1 MLFWFQGFVFCPSF
15 VFPYD
20 FVFGTFGSLAGI
32 APCSFVLPRLG
43 FVINL
48 FFILLSGRSAVGNM
62 PVADLKPHVLGELEL
77 GICFNLS
84 IFDILSLSWKAT
96 EISSFSLSLDFLSFF
111 SIFMVFRSCLY
122 RICLKHSGTLFCS
135 GVSTVPWR
143 SNPVYSLASSLHCA
157 WAATTPCHRRLRRA
171 SGFYPTGP
179 RTSRRLRKAA
189 PPPLHWALELNTPTV
204 QTLPHKTWAWTTP
217 RSISS
222 RYDDVRFIISHS
234 ARCSVWDRHRSA
246 NFGEGA
252 REGFLFQ
259 KDELPDTALSRSFCH
274 WKALCVDGHCFNRA
288 FMPVSLQS
296 LTFSA
301 CMPDKQTNTPKY
313 FKILAPTRHT
323 TQTFFTPF
331 RPKVWIAVLFTSRW
345 G

>member
-1 MLFWFQGFVFCPSF
+1 MFCPSF

-157 WAATTPCHRRLRRA
+157 
-171 SGFYPTGP
+171 
-179 RTSRRLRKAA
+179 
-189 PPPLHWALELNTPTV
+189 
-204 QTLPHKTWAWTTP
+204 
-217 RSISS
+217 
-222 RYDDVRFIISHS
+222 
-234 ARCSVWDRHRSA
+234 
-246 NFGEGA
+246 
-252 REGFLFQ
+252 
-259 KDELPDTALSRSFCH
+259 
-274 WKALCVDGHCFNRA
+274 
-288 FMPVSLQS
+288 
-296 LTFSA
+296 
-301 CMPDKQTNTPKY
+301 
-313 FKILAPTRHT
+313 
-323 TQTFFTPF
+323 
-331 RPKVWIAVLFTSRW
+331 
-345 G
+345 